1 MVSLWIVGWQLLS
14 QCLLVFLKGNFGLE
28 FKRLAPKVAVALN
41 LGVLSE
47 RIPRDFCSNRGFRHS
62 AAHPMTTQASGF
74 PNSHLGMSTALVFV
88 NCICLRQKQCTSH
101 PWVRLDQN
109 LLQPIVLSCFWSI
122 QHFKIEC
129 NCQQRLDVSPMES
142 SDEKLKTTPKV
153 WQNQIYFA

>member
-28 FKRLAPKVAVALN
+28 FKRLVPKVAVALN
-41 LGVLSE
+41 LWVLSE

-74 PNSHLGMSTALVFV
+74 PNSDSGMSTARVFV
-88 NCICLRQKQCTSH
+88 NCICLRQKQYISH
-101 PWVRLDQN
+101 PWVSWIKIFCN
-109 LLQPIVLSCFWSI
+109 LSCFWSI